1 MLPMDVAAL
10 VVQCAPTV
18 APTTM
23 QAILRVESGNR
34 PHAIGYL
41 VRGAQGKFNL
51 ARQPKNKAEAIAWA
65 TWLYQNGYR
74 FDAGPAQV
82 NSTNFARYGLTPESA
97 FDPCLNIGAGAA
109 ILTNEYVRA
118 ARKFGP
124 GQSALRAA
132 ISSYNSGN
140 FTVGFS
146 NGYVQCVSDA
156 ASRGITPEQIQRQAN
171 PKSTRPPLQ
180 SQ

>member
-23 QAILRVESGNR
+23 EAILKVESGFR

-41 VRGAQGKFNL
+41 VRGPQGKFNL
-51 ARQPKNKAEAIAWA
+51 ARQPKNKAEAVAWA
-65 TWLYQNGYR
+65 TWLHQNGYR

-97 FDPCLNIGAGAA
+97 FEPCLNIGAGAA

-118 ARKFGP
+118 SRRYGP
-124 GQSALRAA
+124 GQAALRAA

-146 NGYVQCVSDA
+146 NGYVQRVSDA
-156 ASRGITPEQIQRQAN
+156 AFRGFSPQQAQRQAN
-171 PKSTRPPLQ
+171 TTPARPPLQ